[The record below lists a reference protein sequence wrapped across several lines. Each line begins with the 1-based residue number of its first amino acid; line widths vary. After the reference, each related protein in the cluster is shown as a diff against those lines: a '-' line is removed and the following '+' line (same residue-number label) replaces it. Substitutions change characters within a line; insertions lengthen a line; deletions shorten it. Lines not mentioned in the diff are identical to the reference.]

1 MAQMHPSELPIAVL
15 ADPARHI
22 EANIF
27 KLFAQKLDDSFHV
40 FFRPT
45 VSDVNPDQVKVA
57 DFIILHNKYGLLGVA
72 IGDDTL
78 PYAGTDL
85 KPLPYSPIRS
95 AIRSLIFGL
104 KEQGIRFYI
113 PAPCAVIFPRSERS
127 QYQPP
132 PENLE
137 YKPLFPS
144 DFDDLQQKITALMPI
159 TEGYQTTW
167 RVPDAV
173 EKIMPYLQV
182 NASVTEKA
190 KPPVI
195 IQAGS
200 AREPHLTGR
209 DMPPANLGGLPGA
222 EDMRPR
228 IVYVVRAIDIVLA
241 FATIVALIMLI
252 SFVPDGVV
260 RRIVDFSHEW
270 SQQNAA
276 PRSQL

>member
-15 ADPARHI
+15 ADPARHV
-22 EANIF
+22 EADIF
-27 KLFAQKLDDSFHV
+27 KLLAQKLDDSFHV

-45 VSDVNPDQVKVA
+45 VGGTNAEQTKIA
-57 DFIILHNKYGLLGVA
+57 DFVILHNKYGLLGVA
-72 IGDDTL
+72 IGDDNL

-85 KPLPYSPIRS
+85 KPLPYSSIRS
-95 AIRSLIFGL
+95 AIRALIFGL

-113 PAPCAVIFPRSERS
+113 PAPCAVIFSRSARN
-127 QYQPP
+127 QYQPVP
-132 PENLE
+132 DNLE

-144 DFDDLQQKITALMPI
+144 DYDELQQKITSLMPI

-173 EKIMPYLQV
+173 EKIMPFFQV
-182 NASVTEKA
+182 NAPVIDKT
-190 KPPVI
+190 KPPIV
-195 IQAGS
+195 IQAAQYQQPS
-200 AREPHLTGR
+200 LTVQ
-209 DMPPANLGGLPGA
+209 GGAPTNFGGQTVDQ
-222 EDMRPR
+222 DMRPR

-241 FATIVALIMLI
+241 FGTIVALIMLI

-270 SQQNAA
+270 SQQHATQ
-276 PRSQL
+276 RSQL

>member
-15 ADPARHI
+15 ADPARHV
-22 EANIF
+22 EADIF
-27 KLFAQKLDDSFHV
+27 KLLAQKLDDSFHV

-45 VSDVNPDQVKVA
+45 VTGTSPEQVKIA
-57 DFIILHNKYGLLGVA
+57 DFVILHNRYGLLGVA

-78 PYAGTDL
+78 PYAGPDL

-95 AIRSLIFGL
+95 AIRALIFGL

-113 PAPCAVIFPRSERS
+113 PAPCAVIFPRSARN
-127 QYQPP
+127 QYQPAP
-132 PENLE
+132 DNLE

-173 EKIMPYLQV
+173 EKIMPHLQV
-182 NASVTEKA
+182 NASIVEKA
-190 KPPVI
+190 KAPVI
-195 IQAGS
+195 IQAS
-200 AREPHLTGR
+200 SQSEPQLSGR
-209 DMPPANLGGLPGA
+209 DMPMANMGA
-222 EDMRPR
+222 YQAEQDMRPR
-228 IVYVVRAIDIVLA
+228 IVYVIRAIDIVLA
-241 FATIVALIMLI
+241 FGTIVALIMLI

-260 RRIVDFSHEW
+260 RRLVDFSHEW
-270 SQQNAA
+270 SQQHAT